1 MKAVCCIIAGM
12 KKDLE
17 QHAFRAIVDQFI
29 HEDEGDDI
37 YESCLNCSFSLGR
50 SKPRHPGSSFL
61 PRTNALELS
70 WASLSDSPE
79 LM

>member
-17 QHAFRAIVDQFI
+17 QNAFRDIVDQFI

-37 YESCLNCSFSLGR
+37 SRVIRATGISY
-50 SKPRHPGSSFL
+50 
-61 PRTNALELS
+61 
-70 WASLSDSPE
+70 
-79 LM
+79 